1 MPVGARG
8 RDIVPLAPGQL
19 HFAPPGADFVATGSP
34 RSAARRKVRPSDQET
49 AMQMNPV
56 IAVHMTAA
64 LLAVATGPVALWA
77 RRGRT
82 QRPRLHRAF
91 GHAWVTLMLVTAVSA
106 LFIRDRSLPNVAGY
120 TPIHLLVP
128 VVLVML
134 FVSFRRLAQGN
145 IAGHRRTMQILYF
158 AACIVAGAFTL
169 LPQRYL
175 GQQLWSYAADLLPIV
190 RNTPPWAWLLLSS
203 LVTAGLAQARERTAS
218 LARISIL
225 PIVLVLFSLASAVA
239 AFGRSPLLPEALWLW
254 AMAAAAMTALLAPG
268 QSAAQFDTAT
278 RSYRLPG
285 SWLPLVLM
293 VGIFFVRYTVA
304 VRLVLH
310 PSLVLDTS
318 FVLPVATLYGAVSGI
333 FLGRA
338 ARLWR
343 LALPPQH
350 ALAA

>member
-1 MPVGARG
+1 
-8 RDIVPLAPGQL
+8 
-19 HFAPPGADFVATGSP
+19 
-34 RSAARRKVRPSDQET
+34 
-49 AMQMNPV
+49 MQMNPV

-106 LFIRDRSLPNVAGY
+106 LFIRDRSLPNLAGY

-128 VVLVML
+128 VVLAML
-134 FVSFRRLAQGN
+134 FVSFRHLASGN
-145 IAGHRRTMQILYF
+145 IAGHRRTMQILYL

-175 GQQLWSYAADLLPIV
+175 GQQLWGYASGLLPIV
-190 RNTPPWAWLLLSS
+190 RNTPPWAWMLLAS
-203 LVTAGLAQARERTAS
+203 LVTAGLAQVRERTAS
-218 LARISIL
+218 LTRISVL
-225 PIVLVLFSLASAVA
+225 PFTMLLFSLASAIS
-239 AFGRSPLLPEALWLW
+239 AFGRSPVLPEALWLW

-268 QSAAQFDTAT
+268 QSAARFDTAT

-293 VGIFFVRYTVA
+293 VGIFGVRYTVA
-304 VRLVLH
+304 VRLALH
-310 PSLVLDTS
+310 PSLVMDTS
-318 FVLPVATLYGAVSGI
+318 FVLPVATLYGALSGI

-350 ALAA
+350 VLAA